1 MGGGIGSPRARIL
14 AGLLVILA
22 CAAASLPDRIEA
34 FGPGLDPSWIDS
46 LNEFARSPFV
56 FGRDFVFTF
65 GPLGYVLR
73 PLDLHENLRDAFA
86 WRVFADLSVTALLIH
101 RLLSGARLWQ
111 VAAAALG
118 FAALPAVGVEFEYQI
133 NAALLFA
140 CVSALNMNRG
150 PRLAT
155 LTVASC
161 ASAALAFMNLGVGAV
176 ALAILSA
183 SWLLLLLLRRDRRAV
198 FASVG
203 AYGAAGLAFA
213 RFLFPSSR
221 DFQSWLLLSAQLVRG
236 YDTAMAIWDGPRAQ
250 LALALAVLA
259 ALCAGTALLTRAKSE
274 SAPAVWLG
282 LVPIALSFKHSFV
295 RHDPEHLAPFFA
307 LTCALALTIVVSSN
321 KVREI
326 SAAGALALL
335 SLITLGLSFDT
346 RLRPL
351 EIALASDQRSGRRGV
366 YRIQLLQDLE
376 GQRSALRNVGEV
388 RLQADRLPDR
398 WRAEIGGETAMIVPW
413 ESAICRA
420 NQLRCIPYPTLQM
433 YATYTPELD
442 RWASERIR
450 TASPRFIVLGFLAID
465 GRHPVLDAPEVW
477 QVLLDGYEV
486 VEQDPA
492 RQNLLLRKR
501 TSPVQRSSAALPP
514 RSIQIGE
521 WVPVPEGAG
530 WLRAGLELSLN
541 ASGWLRRA
549 VYKLGR
555 VGIELRYRS
564 GRIQSFKLVPAV
576 MADGLLIDGLPT
588 DLSSLAALFDG
599 RVVDHVTFFRLVA
612 TAPGNFARDIPVRFR
627 RLEELGR
634 RP

>member
-1 MGGGIGSPRARIL
+1 MRIGIGSPRTRIF

-46 LNEFARSPFV
+46 LNELARSPFA

-86 WRVFADLSVTALLIH
+86 WRMFADLSMAALLIH

-133 NAALLFA
+133 IAALLFA
-140 CVSALNMNRG
+140 CVSALKMNRG

-155 LTVASC
+155 LTAAAF

-176 ALAILSA
+176 ALAILLA
-183 SWLLLLLLRRDRRAV
+183 SWLLLLRRDPLAV
-198 FASVG
+198 FVSAGATAAS
-203 AYGAAGLAFA
+203 GLALA
-213 RFLFPSSR
+213 RFLFPSFR
-221 DFQSWLLLSAQLVRG
+221 DFQSWLSLSAELVRG
-236 YDTAMAIWDGPRAQ
+236 YDAAMAIWDGPRVQ

-274 SAPAVWLG
+274 SAPAAWLG
-282 LVPIALSFKHSFV
+282 MVPVALSFKHSFV

-307 LTCALALTIVVSSN
+307 LACALALTIVVSSN
-321 KVREI
+321 KVREV

-335 SLITLGLSFDT
+335 SLVTLGLSFDS
-346 RLRPL
+346 RLYPL
-351 EIALASDQRSGRRGV
+351 EIALASDHRSGRRGV
-366 YRIQLLQDLE
+366 YKIHLLQDLE
-376 GQRSALRNVGEV
+376 GQRRALRKIGEV
-388 RLQADRLPDR
+388 RLRADRLPDR
-398 WRAEIGGETAMIVPW
+398 WRAEIGGETAMIIPW
-413 ESAICRA
+413 ESAICCA

-433 YATYTPELD
+433 YATYTPQLD

-450 TASPRFIVLGFLAID
+450 AAAPQFIVLGLFAID

-486 VEQDPA
+486 VAQEPA
-492 RQNLLLRKR
+492 LQSLLLRKR
-501 TSPVQRSSAALPP
+501 ISPVRRSSAASQPGV
-514 RSIQIGE
+514 IHIDE

-530 WLRAGLELSLN
+530 WLRADMGLSLN
-541 ASGWLRRA
+541 ASGKLRRL
-549 VYKLGR
+549 VYKPGR

-564 GRIQSFKLVPAV
+564 GRVQSFKLVPAV
-576 MADGLLIDGLPT
+576 AADGLLIDGLPT

-599 RVVDHVTFFRLVA
+599 RVVDHVTSFRLVA
-612 TAPGNFARDIPVRFR
+612 AAPGNFVQDIPVRFR